1 MLINQNMSVQ
11 RINVVN
17 SSLVLTPLSPRL
29 FLGWVVDVDCYDF
42 VGFTGSAGTAVI
54 TSEKAA
60 LFTDG
65 RYFNQASKQLDE
77 NWQLMK
83 VGLIK
88 VPTWQEWVADI
99 SQEGKHVGVDP
110 ALITTGIQTP
120 S

>member
-1 MLINQNMSVQ
+1 
-11 RINVVN
+11 
-17 SSLVLTPLSPRL
+17 
-29 FLGWVVDVDCYDF
+29 
-42 VGFTGSAGTAVI
+42 
-54 TSEKAA
+54 

-65 RYFNQASKQLDE
+65 RYFNQATKQLDE

-99 SQEGKHVGVDP
+99 SQEGKVVGVDP
-110 ALITTGIQTP
+110 AVITAGMKD